1 MIKGCV
7 AGLGDEEKR
16 LWKDTPLLAP
26 TPRVQPYTS
35 KSKNNS
41 GGWMMQEIE
50 YVLRL
55 GTDDRYRHR
64 HIREKRKVIFF
75 SVQYE
80 TMIENKWHPVVRYDT
95 AHGFAHRDLFT
106 RKGEV
111 IKTPLFVHDYN
122 SALAFAESDLKANWE
137 MYKKDF

>member
-1 MIKGCV
+1 
-7 AGLGDEEKR
+7 
-16 LWKDTPLLAP
+16 
-26 TPRVQPYTS
+26 
-35 KSKNNS
+35 
-41 GGWMMQEIE
+41 MQEIE

-64 HIREKRKVIFF
+64 HIREKRKIISF

-137 MYKKDF
+137 MYKKRFLME